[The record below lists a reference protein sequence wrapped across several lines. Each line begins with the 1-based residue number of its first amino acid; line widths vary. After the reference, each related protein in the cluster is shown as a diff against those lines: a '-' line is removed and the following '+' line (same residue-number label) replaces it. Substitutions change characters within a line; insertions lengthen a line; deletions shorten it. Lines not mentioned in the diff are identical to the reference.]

1 MHRSDYLHKAC
12 FSVRFIKPQITE
24 GNRRQN
30 NNERGTVLMENL
42 FDIRIGYASPKN
54 PIALASMAG
63 VSDSKFASRLRNAG
77 LVILGGYNMDEQTN
91 GAARKE
97 IARGRSEFLSD
108 EPMDFLKSELEAT
121 AGFTTIAINVRA
133 ATLSPYIHAANLAKK
148 FGAILEINAHCRQP
162 EMTELGAGE
171 ALLKDAGKLC
181 DYIKEIKKTDV
192 VLSVKTR
199 ANVVNDVEL
208 ARAIEKAGAD
218 IIHIDAMSSEGADI
232 GVIRRV
238 RNSTGLFIIGNNS
251 VVDFESAKEMFSHGA
266 DMVSVARAALSN
278 PDVINQLIL
287 EVSSFQA
294 MTGWYN
300 APKHIC
306 AGGDLRAL
314 AFCCLPVK
322 PCALHGALKQA
333 GISANEFMKLKT
345 DFARNTP
352 IEYGEGT
359 CFGSMTWCCK
369 ITKPCFLR
377 DGALEARGLSD
388 VEYMRIKKRLSEY
401 ILKHRSKEIR

>member
-1 MHRSDYLHKAC
+1 
-12 FSVRFIKPQITE
+12 
-24 GNRRQN
+24 
-30 NNERGTVLMENL
+30 MEEKL
-42 FDIRIGYASPKN
+42 FDIKTGYASPRN

-63 VSDSKFASRLRNAG
+63 ITDSRFASRFGNAG
-77 LVILGGYNMDEQTN
+77 LVILGGYNIDELTN
-91 GAARKE
+91 EAARKE
-97 IARGRSEFLSD
+97 IDRGRSEFVSD
-108 EPMDFLKSELEAT
+108 NPIEFLEKELEA
-121 AGFTTIAINVRA
+121 AKGITTIAVNVRA
-133 ATLSPYIHAANLAKK
+133 ASVEPFIKAGQIARKS
-148 FGAILEINAHCRQP
+148 GAILEINAHCRQP
-162 EMTELGAGE
+162 EITALGAGE
-171 ALLKDAGKLC
+171 ALLKDIPRLC
-181 DYIKEIKKTDV
+181 EYIGEIKKTGV

-218 IIHIDAMSSEGADI
+218 IIHIDAMHPDGMDT
-232 GVIRRV
+232 GVIKRV

-266 DMVSVARAALSN
+266 DMVSLARAVRSN
-278 PDVINQLIL
+278 PEIINRLVYDVT
-287 EVSSFQA
+287 SFQS

-306 AGGDLRAL
+306 GGGDMRAL

-333 GISANEFMKLKT
+333 GLSAEEFMKIKI
-345 DFARNTP
+345 DFAKNTP
-352 IEYGEGT
+352 VEYGEGT

-377 DGALEARGLSD
+377 DGALEATGLSD
-388 VEYMRIKKRLSEY
+388 VEYMRIKKRLSEH
-401 ILKHRSKEIR
+401 IMKRIRKK